1 MSDLTDVCTLCAAD
15 ITAKLTGVGQAP
27 VVINTD
33 VHTPGPCFV
42 ADQIEFLDSGKL
54 IFDTVQGQGQNEY
67 AVICRKLIVNGGNK
81 PGNITPCN
89 PGDPGTRYDN
99 TNVITWNGRL
109 QSAQAGNPPNP
120 PAAAST
126 AEDGAA
132 GQNGATGNPGNPGI
146 QPGGTGQGKDGKP
159 AKLVVMALE
168 VVIANSGNLVIDWA
182 GQDGG
187 DGGQGQTGQKGDKG
201 TTGSGGSDA
210 SWPSSGCD
218 TAAGDGGPGGPGG
231 IGGTGGSGGKGGDAG
246 QIIVISLPQNLSS
259 TGVFNNPSKISF
271 VTKSIGGKGGPGGKG
286 GNGGAGGK
294 GGKKSSDCDAGGTGS
309 DLTFI
314 SSADGGTG
322 VAGPP
327 GASTAPALEAITGG
341 ACGSR
346 LPVALQFDPSNVLPN
361 VLRRCFSG
369 SGSGDISLT
378 GQFLDQ
384 IVSVSTSLTG
394 VTATIKNSSTDTE
407 LDLSMSLAANSA
419 TGLGDLIF
427 TYNFPG
433 SFGPTQ
439 TLAGAIN
446 VEVCKILSILP
457 ASLAQGATQT
467 GVTITGTSFD
477 PSAPN
482 HDVSISG
489 LGVNVVNV
497 AAVDDQTMTCDIEVS
512 ATAAKGARDVT
523 VKAGSA
529 LGPCQ
534 HTLVGGF
541 SVT

>member
-1 MSDLTDVCTLCAAD
+1 MSDLSDVCTLCKAD
-15 ITAKLTGVGQAP
+15 IAAKLTGAGQAP
-27 VVINTD
+27 VVINSD

-54 IFDTVQGQGQNEY
+54 IFDTVAGQREY

-89 PGDPGTRYDN
+89 PTDPGTRYDN

-109 QSAQAGNPPNP
+109 KSAQAGGPPNP
-120 PAAAST
+120 PLPAST
-126 AEDGAA
+126 TDDGAPGTDGNA
-132 GQNGATGNPGNPGI
+132 GNNGADGVSPGQTLKNRE
-146 QPGGTGQGKDGKP
+146 QKP
-159 AKLVVMALE
+159 PKLVLVALE

-187 DGGQGQTGQKGDKG
+187 DGGKGQTGQKGDKG
-201 TTGSGGSDA
+201 TPGSAGSDA

-218 TAAGDGGPGGPGG
+218 TAAGDGGPGGAGG
-231 IGGTGGSGGKGGDAG
+231 IGGPGGTGGNGGDAG
-246 QIIVISLPQNLSS
+246 QVIVISLAQNVTP
-259 TGVFNNPSKISF
+259 TGVFNSPGKISF
-271 VTKSIGGKGGPGGKG
+271 VTKSVGGKGGAGGSG

-294 GGKKSSDCDAGGTGS
+294 GGKKSSDCDAGGTGP

-314 SSADGGTG
+314 QSASGASGGSG
-322 VAGPP
+322 AP
-327 GASTAPALEAITGG
+327 GASTAPILETVTAG
-341 ACGSR
+341 ACAGV
-346 LPVALQFDPSNVLPN
+346 LPVALQFDASNVLPI

-369 SGSGDISLT
+369 SASADISLT

-384 IVSVSTSLTG
+384 VASVSTSLAG
-394 VTATIKNSSTDTE
+394 VTATIKGSSTDTE
-407 LDLSMSLAANSA
+407 LDLSLSIAANSA
-419 TGLGDLIF
+419 SGPGDLQF

-433 SFGPTQ
+433 GSATPS
-439 TLAGAIN
+439 LPGAIN
-446 VEVCKILSILP
+446 VQVCKVVSIAP
-457 ASLAQGATQT
+457 ASLAQGATQI

-477 PSAPN
+477 PFAPS

-497 AAVDDQTMTCDIEVS
+497 AAVSDTSMTCDIEVG
-512 ATAAKGARDVT
+512 AAAAKGPRDVT
-523 VKAGSA
+523 VKAGSG
-529 LGPCQ
+529 LSPCQ

-541 SVT
+541 TVS